1 MGAKI
6 QGVYDKTSNYNLLPT
21 DIMLLI
27 GCDSDAIPL
36 NYGFD
41 SANATGF
48 DADDLYGDIDG
59 VNIAKLMIN
68 DSELKVYDAF
78 RNYYTSQAS
87 KRFSNYIRTL
97 NITNSINSLS
107 SIENSIKA
115 YVFKYTEIGHELTY
129 LSDDVLVGVF
139 QKRFGNYKTDLWA
152 NKLAE
157 GFAKKLASA
166 AYSENN

>member
-1 MGAKI
+1 
-6 QGVYDKTSNYNLLPT
+6 
-21 DIMLLI
+21 MLLI